1 MNEKLSMPEAQGKP
15 RLAIHGGRPVRKEPM
30 PPRLALGDAELKM
43 IQECLSYYR
52 EQKTDPGYQGPF
64 EKMYT
69 DAFVA
74 MMGGGYADAV
84 ATGTSALYIAV
95 AALNLPKGS
104 EVLVSPITDPGTLSA
119 IILNGLKPRLMDSKP
134 DSYNIGVKQFVE
146 RVTDTV
152 SAAVVVHAA
161 GQASEID
168 KIVAEAHARG
178 IKVVEDCSQAHG
190 ARLAGR
196 PVGTFG
202 DIAAFSTM
210 YRKAHITGGSGGVVY
225 TRDLDLFRLALAHA
239 DRGKPRWKNDFDDR
253 DPSTYLFPA
262 LNHNAD
268 ELSCAVGLA
277 SLRRLNDTIVRRQ
290 SFVFDV
296 VERLVE
302 HAKICRPY
310 DCSASDSPFF
320 YPVIVNTD
328 NIVCGKIEFAESVRS
343 EGIDLNPHYKYVV
356 AEWPFLKPYLAND
369 FDTPNA
375 RSIRDRSFNL
385 YLNEQYGEREAD
397 DVIEAIL
404 KVERNCMKGSK

>member
-1 MNEKLSMPEAQGKP
+1 MNEKLIMPEAQGKP
-15 RLAIHGGRPVRKEPM
+15 RLAIHGGEPVRKEPM

-64 EKMYT
+64 EKLYT
-69 DAFVA
+69 NAFVA

-146 RVTDTV
+146 RITSNVTG
-152 SAAVVVHAA
+152 AVVVHAA
-161 GQASEID
+161 GQACEID

-178 IKVVEDCSQAHG
+178 IKVLEDCSQSHG
-190 ARLAGR
+190 AKIMGR

-210 YRKAHITGGSGGVVY
+210 YRKTHMTGASGGVVY
-225 TRDLDLFRLALAHA
+225 ARNINLFRAALAHA
-239 DRGKPRWKNDFDDR
+239 DRGKPRWQDDFDDR
-253 DPSTYLFPA
+253 NPNTYLFPA
-262 LNHNAD
+262 LNHNTD
-268 ELSCAVGLA
+268 ELSCAIGLA
-277 SLRRLNDTIVRRQ
+277 SLQRLQDTIVRRQ
-290 SFVFDV
+290 SFVSDFASMLIEESEV
-296 VERLVE
+296 
-302 HAKICRPY
+302 CRP
-310 DCSASDSPFF
+310 CAWLPMDSPFF
-320 YPVIVNTD
+320 FPVIVD
-328 NIVCGKIEFAESVRS
+328 VEAIAGAKIEFAEAIKK
-343 EGIDLNPHYKYVV
+343 EGIDLNSHYQYVV
-356 AEWPFLKPYLAND
+356 AEWPYLKPYLVDD

-385 YLNEQYGEREAD
+385 YLNERYGEREAI
-397 DVIEAIL
+397 DVVQAIL
-404 KVERNCMKGSK
+404 KVEKYYVKM